1 MSRQALSQ
9 PSPRGRRS
17 KKTPTEVCATEKMST
32 AVNIPPQFEVI
43 DRPLDTQ
50 MTISMGPQHPSTHG
64 VLRLELVLDGEMVV
78 RAIPDIGYLHT
89 GMEKLFEYKKYQQ
102 GIVITDRMDYLNP
115 LGNNLAY
122 VMAVEKLLQI
132 EIPERAQTIRVLM
145 CELQRIASHLV
156 WLGTH
161 ALDLG
166 AMTVFFYTFREREKI
181 LNLIEAA
188 SGGRLT
194 PSYFRIGG
202 LMMDLPSG
210 FERRV
215 KQFLDGFPKALD
227 DFKKLITGNRIFQ
240 KRTQGVGF
248 ISGEDA
254 IDWGL
259 SGPSLRGSGVALDIR
274 RANPYTGYE
283 KYDFEIVTEPD
294 GDVWARYLVRM
305 REMKESQKIV
315 TQALSR
321 LKPGPVKADAPKVVL
336 PGSRGDEDAHGCS
349 DSSLPDRGRRIRCA
363 GWRSLPADRRFE
375 GRTRRLHKVHRRTK
389 AGAGAFSR
397 AEFCESVGAAAHVA
411 RRDDRRHRRD
421 YRIAGYCAGRNRQM
435 ICHRDT
441 EKMATDKHGLA
452 QIRNPEIGVYLC
464 SSVADSRVI
473 GISVAILK
481 G

>member
-1 MSRQALSQ
+1 
-9 PSPRGRRS
+9 
-17 KKTPTEVCATEKMST
+17 MST
-32 AVNIPPQFEVI
+32 TVNIPPQFEIV

-78 RAIPDIGYLHT
+78 KATPDIGYLHT

-122 VMAVEKLLQI
+122 VMAVEKLLAM
-132 EIPERAQTIRVLM
+132 EIPERAQTIRVLF

-161 ALDLG
+161 ALDIG
-166 AMTVFFYTFREREKI
+166 AMTVFFYCFREREKI

-202 LMMDLPSG
+202 LMMDLPAG

-215 KQFLDGFPKALD
+215 KQFLDDFPHAVD
-227 DFKKLITGNRIFQ
+227 EFHKLLTGNRIFQ
-240 KRTQGVGF
+240 KRTQDVGR
-248 ISGEDA
+248 ISAADA

-259 SGPSLRGSGVALDIR
+259 SGPCLRGSGVKLDIR

-283 KYDFEIVTEPD
+283 KYDFEIPTEAD

-305 REMKESQKIV
+305 REMKESHKISA
-315 TQALSR
+315 QALSR
-321 LKPGPVKADAPKVVL
+321 LKPGPVKADDPKVVL
-336 PGSRGDEDAHGCS
+336 PDREAMKTHMDALIHHFLIVAEGFDVPAGEVYQPIEASKGELGVYVKSNGGPKPDRVHFRGPSFVNLSA
-349 DSSLPDRGRRIRCA
+349 LPDLA
-363 GWRSLPADRRFE
+363 
-375 GRTRRLHKVHRRTK
+375 K
-389 AGAGAFSR
+389 GA
-397 AEFCESVGAAAHVA
+397 
-411 RRDDRRHRRD
+411 
-421 YRIAGYCAGRNRQM
+421 M
-435 ICHRDT
+435 
-441 EKMATDKHGLA
+441 
-452 QIRNPEIGVYLC
+452 
-464 SSVADSRVI
+464 VADI
-473 GISVAILK
+473 VAIIGSLDIVL
-481 G
+481 GEIDR

>member
-1 MSRQALSQ
+1 MS
-9 PSPRGRRS
+9 
-17 KKTPTEVCATEKMST
+17 
-32 AVNIPPQFEVI
+32 AVTNLPPQFEIV

-78 RAIPDIGYLHT
+78 KTTPDIGYLHT

-122 VMAVEKLLQI
+122 VMAVEKLLGL

-161 ALDLG
+161 ALDIG
-166 AMTVFFYTFREREKI
+166 AMTVFFYCFREREKI

-215 KQFLDGFPKALD
+215 KQFTDAFPGAADEFDSL
-227 DFKKLITGNRIFQ
+227 LTGNRIFQ
-240 KRTQGVGF
+240 KRTQNVGR
-248 ISGEDA
+248 ISAEDA

-259 SGPSLRGSGVALDIR
+259 SGPSLRGSGVALDLR
-274 RANPYTGYE
+274 RAAPYTGYE
-283 KYDFEIVTEPD
+283 KYDFDIPVEYD
-294 GDVWARYLVRM
+294 GDVWARYKVRM
-305 REMKESQKIV
+305 REMRESHKIV
-315 TQALSR
+315 LQALSR
-321 LKPGPVKADAPKVVL
+321 LRPGSVKADAPKVVL
-336 PGSRGDEDAHGCS
+336 PDREAMKTHMDALIHHFLIVAEGF
-349 DSSLPDRGRRIRCA
+349 DVPA
-363 GWRSLPADRRFE
+363 GEVYHAIEASKGEL
-375 GRTRRLHKVHRRTK
+375 
-389 AGAGAFSR
+389 
-397 AEFCESVGAAAHVA
+397 
-411 RRDDRRHRRD
+411 
-421 YRIAGYCAGRNRQM
+421 
-435 ICHRDT
+435 
-441 EKMATDKHGLA
+441 
-452 QIRNPEIGVYLC
+452 GVYIRSEGGPKPARVHFRGPSFVNL
-464 SSVADSRVI
+464 SALPLMAEGAMVADI
-473 GISVAILK
+473 VAIIGSLDIVL
-481 G
+481 GEIDR